1 MSWKAIK
8 EQAYTI
14 IGAIDSNYEWEAYR
28 RLDTAQKSESKVHAT
43 IHYPTSSPFVEEIL
57 EGSTNE
63 YRLMSRTI
71 EIKCRVISDTTI
83 INQKLVVDES
93 NDTLDKMLED
103 LTGAFN
109 SSVLNSCSVGVIEVN
124 FLNGTKEEIEGKSIY
139 FPYLLNAEFQII
151 YKQVR

>member
-1 MSWKAIK
+1 
-8 EQAYTI
+8 
-14 IGAIDSNYEWEAYR
+14 
-28 RLDTAQKSESKVHAT
+28 
-43 IHYPTSSPFVEEIL
+43 
-57 EGSTNE
+57 
-63 YRLMSRTI
+63 MSRTI

-109 SSVLNSCSVGVIEVN
+109 SSVLNSCSLGVIEVN